1 MNTTT
6 RTAVAAAALTLAVS
20 PLVLATPAS
29 AERVRVADVTVSTV
43 ERDVG
48 AARQQQAYLDR
59 LLAAARDAEGG
70 AGQPVAPLAPA
81 GSDDGVPI
89 SVVTLLTLGGLAVGA
104 GATMAARRVQV
115 PGRRPATA

>member
-6 RTAVAAAALTLAVS
+6 RTAVAAAALTLSVS

-70 AGQPVAPLAPA
+70 AGQSVAPLAPA
-81 GSDDGVPI
+81 GSDDGVPV

>member
-6 RTAVAAAALTLAVS
+6 RTAVAAAALTLSVS

-70 AGQPVAPLAPA
+70 AGQSVAPPWNVGSGGSWRDCFHLSAGHPASRRLTGITPGHRPLA
-81 GSDDGVPI
+81 SRQ
-89 SVVTLLTLGGLAVGA
+89 
-104 GATMAARRVQV
+104 RRM
-115 PGRRPATA
+115 

>member
-1 MNTTT
+1 
-6 RTAVAAAALTLAVS
+6 
-20 PLVLATPAS
+20 
-29 AERVRVADVTVSTV
+29 VRVADVTVSTV

-48 AARQQQAYLDR
+48 AARQQHAYLDR

-70 AGQPVAPLAPA
+70 GGQSVAPLAPA
-81 GSDDGVPI
+81 GSDDSVPV